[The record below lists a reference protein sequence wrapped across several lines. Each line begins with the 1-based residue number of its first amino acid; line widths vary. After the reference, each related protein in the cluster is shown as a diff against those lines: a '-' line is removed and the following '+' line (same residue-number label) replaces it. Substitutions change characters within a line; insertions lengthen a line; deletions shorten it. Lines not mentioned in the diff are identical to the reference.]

1 VIPTADRSKGT
12 VKVRVA
18 IKAKDARILPDMGAR
33 VTFATDANQ
42 PHVAPKGV
50 LVPRD
55 AVKDNGRTGTV
66 FIINNDDRL
75 EKREVPLGTRT
86 QQSVTVTSGVAAGE
100 RVVTGDL
107 APLQDGMKVT
117 IEESI

>member
-1 VIPTADRSKGT
+1 
-12 VKVRVA
+12 
-18 IKAKDARILPDMGAR
+18 